1 MASMYATGMS
11 RLGEAGEASGTT
23 SLVFVGSEVASEPE
37 APIVT
42 FPCAIDGVPWIFD
55 APIQASGASLK
66 WFIETMAAEERAYA
80 EEHGE
85 NIFAY
90 LNELALE
97 APAGCRGLYY
107 FPYLMGERAPIWN
120 DHAKGMFIG
129 MGMDTTRAE
138 LTRSIFEGTA
148 FALRHVMETIKASGG
163 QARTL
168 RICGGGAK
176 SQTWNKIKASML
188 KMPVY
193 ILADDSGDV
202 PVGDCMIVGKKV
214 GVFKSFEEA
223 SSRAI
228 RVKEVIQ
235 PVDEWVDIYDK
246 LYPYYV
252 KMYQDL
258 DQDLQELKQT
268 VSSL

>member
-1 MASMYATGMS
+1 M
-11 RLGEAGEASGTT
+11 
-23 SLVFVGSEVASEPE
+23 FVGSTEAS
-37 APIVT
+37 APDVPVVT
-42 FPCAIDGVPWIFD
+42 RPCGIDGVPWIFD
-55 APIQASGASLK
+55 APIQASGASLE

-97 APAGCRGLYY
+97 APAGCRGLYF
-107 FPYLMGERAPIWN
+107 FPYLLGERAPLWN

-129 MGMDTTRAE
+129 MGMDTSRAE

-148 FALRHVMETIKASGG
+148 FALRHVMETIRESGG
-163 QARTL
+163 TARTI
-168 RICGGGAK
+168 RVCGGGAK
-176 SQTWNKIKASML
+176 SRTWNMIKASML

-228 RVKEVIQ
+228 RVKEIIQ
-235 PVDEWVDIYDK
+235 PVDEWVEVYDK

-252 KMYQDL
+252 KMYQHL
-258 DQDLQELKQT
+258 DQDLKELKQT
-268 VSSL
+268 VATL